1 MWLTLAFTSAALLG
15 FYDVAKKKSLTGNAV
30 LPVLLLNTLF
40 FVTRLPSGAPLGRMR
55 TRVVRR
61 YGAGGVARYAPCP
74 WAGGAQKSVI
84 VLTSW
89 IFGYFAMK
97 HLPITIVG
105 PINATRPVMVLVGAM
120 LIFGERLNACQ
131 WTGVVL
137 ALVSLFLLSRS
148 SRREGVVFT
157 HNLWILCIALAAV
170 TGAVSGLYDKYI
182 MARLDPVFVQ
192 SWYNLYQ
199 FCHDGRP
206 DRRGMVA
213 EAARLHAFPLE
224 LGHSADLG
232 VPFAGRLRLPVRP
245 ARSGRHDLR
254 RVSMVRRGSVV
265 VSFACGALLF
275 RERNLRAKA
284 VDLILILVG
293 MVLFL
298 WLGFL
303 PRLSRVLLTM
313 VRCVVFLV
321 SRPVRRPFRHG
332 RFSGRW
338 KKDPARRPAPPAVA
352 DGSVRQIRCS
362 TG

>member
-15 FYDVAKKKSLTGNAV
+15 FYDAAKKKALTGNAV

-40 FVTRLPSGAPLGRMR
+40 STLFFLPAILSAEFGLGWFDHTLLATAPGTWEAHAL
-55 TRVVRR
+55 VVL
-61 YGAGGVARYAPCP
+61 
-74 WAGGAQKSVI
+74 KSAI

-89 IFGYFAMK
+89 IFGYFGMK

-105 PINATRPVMVLVGAM
+105 PINATRPVMVLVGAFV
-120 LIFGERLNACQ
+120 IFGERLNAYQ
-131 WTGVVL
+131 WTGVAL

-157 HNLWILCIALAAV
+157 HNLWILFIALAAV

-199 FCHDGRP
+199 L
-206 DRRGMVA
+206 GMMSVVVGILCGPGGTPPP
-213 EAARLHAFPLE
+213 RSIE

-254 RVSMVRRGSVV
+254 GLDGPPRLGRGVVSLRRGAVPR
-265 VSFACGALLF
+265 AQPALEGRRPGLYP
-275 RERNLRAKA
+275 RRH
-284 VDLILILVG
+284 
-293 MVLFL
+293 VLPLARFP
-298 WLGFL
+298 
-303 PRLSRVLLTM
+303 PRLR
-313 VRCVVFLV
+313 
-321 SRPVRRPFRHG
+321 
-332 RFSGRW
+332 SGF
-338 KKDPARRPAPPAVA
+338 
-352 DGSVRQIRCS
+352 
-362 TG
+362 